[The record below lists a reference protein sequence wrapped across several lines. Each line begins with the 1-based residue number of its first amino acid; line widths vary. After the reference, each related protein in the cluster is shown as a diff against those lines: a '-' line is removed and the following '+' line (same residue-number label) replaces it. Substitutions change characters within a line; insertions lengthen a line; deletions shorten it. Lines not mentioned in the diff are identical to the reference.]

1 MFLKEEWSNI
11 MANTLISIAFVIV
24 CVFLTVVV
32 LMQEGKTRGLGTIGG
47 IADSYWGKNK
57 GRSVEGT
64 LENMTKAAA
73 VLFMVLAFVLN
84 IVK

>member
-1 MFLKEEWSNI
+1 

-32 LMQEGKTRGLGTIGG
+32 LM
-47 IADSYWGKNK
+47 
-57 GRSVEGT
+57 

>member
-1 MFLKEEWSNI
+1 
-11 MANTLISIAFVIV
+11 MANTLISIVFVII

-32 LMQEGKTRGLGTIGG
+32 LLQEGKTRGLGTIGG

-64 LENMTKAAA
+64 LENLTKAAA
-73 VLFMVLAFVLN
+73 ALFLILAFVLN
-84 IVK
+84 LVK

>member
-11 MANTLISIAFVIV
+11 MANTLISIVFVIV

-32 LMQEGKTRGLGTIGG
+32 LMQEGKTRGLG